1 MVGWL
6 KASKDIHRPNNTPSP
21 RHIGLHI
28 LHLFSGLEREATA
41 IKGNA
46 FANKRNAHFFA
57 LGSAAI
63 TQDDEFR
70 GRCTAL
76 CHRKQS
82 THAQFLHAR
91 SIQYFTFQPKLPGHS
106 ASTISQFRWEIGRAS
121 CRERV

>member
-1 MVGWL
+1 M
-6 KASKDIHRPNNTPSP
+6 ADRAPTTPCPP

-28 LHLFSGLEREATA
+28 LHLFSGLERKATA

-70 GRCTAL
+70 GCRTAL
-76 CHRKQS
+76 CHCKQS

-91 SIQYFTFQPKLPGHS
+91 SIQYLTFQPTLSSHS
-106 ASTISQFRWEIGRAS
+106 AATISPIRWGQH
-121 CRERV
+121 VV